1 MLMKEE
7 IVMTA
12 NEIKNMT
19 YTQFVAYIDQWNVPP
34 GSLNTI
40 NQWAVFGHV
49 NENSNVLEI
58 ACTTGLS
65 SREIARITGCS
76 STGIDICRDS
86 IQSAKMNAEIYGKD
100 LRLKYVSGDAC
111 EYKTEEKFSHV
122 IIGASLGF
130 FKEPQKML
138 DRMTSFFDGTGYVLA
153 SPYYRSGTMPDDL
166 IKDCQRVIGITP
178 TTMSYDAVRDTYANF
193 EVLYENRCSIVLET
207 KAQMEKYTY
216 DSIERAC
223 QLRKITDADVKKAM
237 YDRLYEIKDVSNELH
252 RYQAYSVLVLRYL
265 NGVYP
270 NKFLE
275 LF

>member
-1 MLMKEE
+1 MNASDIER
-7 IVMTA
+7 
-12 NEIKNMT
+12 MT
-19 YTQFVAYIDQWNVPP
+19 YTQFVAYVDQWNVPP
-34 GSLNTI
+34 GALDTI
-40 NQWAVFGHV
+40 NQWAVYGHV
-49 NENSNVLEI
+49 NINSNLLEI

-76 STGIDICRDS
+76 STGIDICEDS
-86 IQSAKMNAEIYGKD
+86 IKSAKMNAQIYGQG
-100 LRLKYVSGDAC
+100 LNLKYLCGDAC
-111 EYKTEEKFSHV
+111 EFTTNEKFSHI

-130 FKEPQKML
+130 FKEPQRML
-138 DRMTSFFDGTGYVLA
+138 DRITTFFDSMGYLLA
-153 SPYYRSGTMPDDL
+153 SPYYSSGVMPNDL

-178 TTMSYDAVRDTYANF
+178 TTTSYDTVRDMYSNF
-193 EVLYENRCSIVLET
+193 EVAYEKRCSIVLET
-207 KAQMEKYTY
+207 KGQMEKYTY
-216 DSIERAC
+216 DSIQRAC
-223 QLRKITDADVKKAM
+223 ELRKITDASVKKAM

>member
-1 MLMKEE
+1 
-7 IVMTA
+7 MTV

-34 GSLNTI
+34 GALDTI

-49 NENSNVLEI
+49 NQNSNLLEI

-76 STGIDICRDS
+76 STGIDICEES
-86 IQSAKMNAEIYGKD
+86 IKSAKMNAEIYGRG
-100 LRLKYVSGDAC
+100 LNLKYLSGDAC
-111 EYKTEEKFSHV
+111 EFTTEERFSHI

-130 FKEPQKML
+130 FKEPKKML
-138 DRMTSFFDGTGYVLA
+138 DRITSFFGESGYLLA
-153 SPYYRSGTMPDDL
+153 SPYYSCGEMPDEL
-166 IKDCQRVIGITP
+166 KRDCQRVIGITP
-178 TTMSYDAVRDTYANF
+178 TTMSYDIVRDIYADF
-193 EVLYENRCSIVLET
+193 EVAYEKRCSIVLET
-207 KAQMEKYTY
+207 KGQMEKYTY
-216 DSIERAC
+216 DSVQRTCE
-223 QLRKITDADVKKAM
+223 LRGITDDSVKKAM